1 MRVLLRSA
9 VWDDIASNWIRSCR
23 VFVSEITILLLYLA
37 AAAAF
42 GASRLPRYSSKA
54 HLLFLVACASVAI
67 GVTMH
72 SRTLYGSILVGEG
85 FNLSL
90 GNTVSMIGL
99 ELAIIALIAA
109 LEPTLRGISAGLL
122 LLGAIAA
129 AMTVRE
135 DSPIT
140 MAVLAWQLRA
150 HILVS
155 LMSYGLLTVGAIV
168 AIYAIVQE
176 RRLQAGRLSTVSSLF
191 APLETTEKLLFG
203 IAAAGFGGL
212 VLAIS
217 SGLTFVDDLFAQ
229 HLAHKTAFS
238 ILALFVFGILL
249 AGRFFAG
256 WRGRHAIKLYLGGFG
271 LLCVAYFGVRLI
283 LEIGFDR
290 SWG

>member
-1 MRVLLRSA
+1 
-9 VWDDIASNWIRSCR
+9 
-23 VFVSEITILLLYLA
+23 VSEIIIFLLYVTA
-37 AAAAF
+37 AVAF
-42 GASRLPRYSSKA
+42 GSSRLPRYSTKA
-54 HLLFLVACASVAI
+54 HPLFLVACAAVAVGI
-67 GVTMH
+67 TMH
-72 SRTLYGSILVGEG
+72 SNTLYGSILVGEG

-129 AMTVRE
+129 GMTVHQ
-135 DSPIT
+135 DSPVT
-140 MAVLAWQLRA
+140 MAALAWQVRA

-155 LMSYGLLTVGAIV
+155 LLSYGLLTVGAIV
-168 AIYAIVQE
+168 AVSAMIQE
-176 RRLQAGRLSTVSSLF
+176 RRLQAGRLSTVSNLF

-203 IAAAGFGGL
+203 IAAAGFAGL
-212 VLAIS
+212 ALAIS

-238 ILALFVFGILL
+238 ILALLVFGALL

-256 WRGRHAIKLYLGGFG
+256 WRGKQAVKLYLGGFG
-271 LLCVAYFGVRLI
+271 LLCIAYFGVRLI
-283 LEIGFDR
+283 LEFGFDR